1 MLCGSAARH
10 IDYIFVSVTIVVMDK
25 GDANTVFLDL
35 PEAERIAISAALA
48 TAAMASSPIEPS
60 SFVDEA
66 LRGSGG
72 CSVLLIDE
80 ARWLRARDALGA
92 LPRSCFIVVLLRPE
106 SEAAAA
112 SILERGGFDY
122 LVGSLPGWADRAAA
136 YFRALTALGKRF
148 AGGFSAIERRYED
161 LVHSLPDI
169 VYELDSE
176 GRFTFINNSVRLL
189 GYDPADLLGKH
200 FSILLYEEDA
210 EAVDR
215 DSVLEAF
222 NGVITGPA
230 LSPKLFNERRSIDRR
245 TENLEVRLKRKAG
258 GRPGEGDMIVTV
270 ISYGEVSAAG
280 EYAARS
286 PDHAFMGSV
295 GVIRD
300 ITLRRKSEEMLR
312 KLYQAVDQLSAGILV
327 ADRAFRI
334 EYVNPGFFRIAGLSP
349 QEVIG
354 AELFSF
360 FDFAPGR
367 ADEIRALVLEGFDA
381 NAEVRLAS
389 SREPSSDRGSFP
401 SEARGASEA
410 REGVWTALHASPVR
424 SPAGVVTHAILICE
438 DISQRKAMEEL
449 VSLAREEA
457 ERANAAKGD
466 FLASMSHELKS
477 PVASILAAAR
487 LIEMGGPEPE
497 RRAASIIASAQ
508 RLLDMLGDILDFV
521 RFETGNGSVRKFAFP
536 LPGFIARVCDPYQK
550 LAEAKGLAFEV
561 GPIPD
566 ETLCSDP
573 DRLGRAFAA
582 VLDNAVSFT
591 EGGKVRVDAAIERRQ
606 GNVPYLA
613 LSITDSG
620 LGIPPEDQGRIFA
633 PFVQLASPYTKRGG
647 AGIGLSL
654 ARNIVRA
661 LGGEVRLQSEVGH
674 GSVFSILVPAGEPE
688 AIAVASFPAR
698 RSYRLLV
705 VDDNEVNLEYMAAIL
720 SNAGHRAVT
729 AESGAE
735 ALRVLEAASPDAAIL
750 DIQMPGM
757 SGIELGRKI
766 RAYGGGRYD
775 PTLPLVALTAFDP
788 EEVARSGVDFDGV
801 FDKPVDVPKLLA
813 FLDGAVDRRE
823 APSAEAFAEHW
834 AARIGEGA
842 RAIAA
847 ARAEAPKL
855 AEQVRSAVER
865 DDADAL
871 KAAARALGAI
881 LSRLGDE
888 RDAAALRRLVL
899 AFPQEER
906 TIVACRA
913 ERIAANCALAMGA
926 LERVLGAG

>member
-1 MLCGSAARH
+1 M
-10 IDYIFVSVTIVVMDK
+10 TK
-25 GDANTVFLDL
+25 GDSDTVFLDL
-35 PEAERIAISAALA
+35 PESDRIALAAALSA
-48 TAAMASSPIEPS
+48 VGLASAPVDPASSL
-60 SFVDEA
+60 DEA
-66 LRGSGG
+66 LVGAVGKFLLMDEERWERAKGS
-72 CSVLLIDE
+72 LPP
-80 ARWLRARDALGA
+80 ARTYT
-92 LPRSCFIVVLLRPE
+92 IVVLLRPE

-112 SILERGGFDY
+112 SILEPGAFDY

-136 YFRALTALGKRF
+136 YFRALAALSRRF
-148 AGGFSAIERRYED
+148 AGGIFALERRYED

-189 GYDPADLLGKH
+189 GYDPSDLLGRH
-200 FSILLYEEDA
+200 FSILLYDEDA

-222 NGVITGPA
+222 SGVVTGPA
-230 LSPKLFNERRSIDRR
+230 LSPKLFNERRSIDRK
-245 TENLEVRLKRKAG
+245 TENLEVRLKRKPG
-258 GRPGEGDMIVTV
+258 GRGGEGDMIVTV
-270 ISYGEVSAAG
+270 ISYGEVTAAG

-286 PDHAFMGSV
+286 PDKDFMGTV

-312 KLYQAVDQLSAGILV
+312 KLYQAVDQLSTGILV
-327 ADRAFRI
+327 ADRSFHI

-349 QEVIG
+349 QDVIG

-360 FDFAPGR
+360 FDFEGGK

-381 NAEVRLAS
+381 NVEVRLA
-389 SREPSSDRGSFP
+389 RESGA
-401 SEARGASEA
+401 EASGAGA
-410 REGVWTALHASPVR
+410 GAGAPGPWTALLASPVR
-424 SPAGVVTHAILICE
+424 SPSGAVTHAILICE

-449 VSLAREEA
+449 VSLAKEEA

-477 PVASILAAAR
+477 PVASVLAAAR

-497 RRAASIIASAQ
+497 RRAASIISSAQ
-508 RLLDMLGDILDFV
+508 GLLDMLGDILDFV
-521 RFETGNGSVRKFAFP
+521 RFETGAGSLRKYAFP
-536 LPGFIARVCDPYQK
+536 LPGFVARICDPYRRR
-550 LAEAKGLAFEV
+550 AEAKGLAFEV

-566 ETLCSDP
+566 ETLSSDP

-582 VLDNAVSFT
+582 VLDNAITFT
-591 EGGKVRVDAAIERRQ
+591 EAGKVRVDAAIERRE
-606 GNVPYLA
+606 GNVPHLA
-613 LSITDSG
+613 LSIADSG
-620 LGIPPEDQGRIFA
+620 PGIPPEDQGRIFS

-661 LGGEVRLQSEVGH
+661 LGGEVRLQSDVGR

-688 AIAVASFPAR
+688 AKASSSPAAR
-698 RSYRLLV
+698 RAYRLLV

-720 SNAGHRAVT
+720 ANAGHRAVT
-729 AESGAE
+729 AASGAE
-735 ALRVLEAASPDAAIL
+735 ALRVLEEAAPDAAIL

-766 RAYGGGRYD
+766 RGYGGGRYD
-775 PTLPLVALTAFDP
+775 PALPLLALTAFDP
-788 EEVARSGVDFDGV
+788 DEVARSGVDFDGV
-801 FDKPVDVPKLLA
+801 FDKPVDVPKMLA

-823 APSAEAFAEHW
+823 APSAEALAEHW
-834 AARIGEGA
+834 ATRAGEGA
-842 RAIAA
+842 RALAA
-847 ARAEAPKL
+847 ARAEAPEL
-855 AEQVRSAVER
+855 GERIRSAVEEGNGE
-865 DDADAL
+865 AL
-871 KAAARALGAI
+871 RAAARALGAI

-899 AFPQEER
+899 AFPEEDR
-906 TIVACRA
+906 AVVACRA
-913 ERIAANCALAMGA
+913 LRIAANCAFALDA
-926 LERVLGAG
+926 LERALGA